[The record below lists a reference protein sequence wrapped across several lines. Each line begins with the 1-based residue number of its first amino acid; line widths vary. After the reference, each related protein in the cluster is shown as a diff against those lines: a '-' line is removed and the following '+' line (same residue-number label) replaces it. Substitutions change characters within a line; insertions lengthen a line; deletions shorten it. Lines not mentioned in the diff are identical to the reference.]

1 MAKHHELDVT
11 VQVSGG
17 SNDQSDKAANHK
29 YANAKCSDGT
39 SRKTE
44 ARWYEGPLVEATISG
59 SVLQPDAAR
68 SSGGRSPRHV
78 FEAIPPLA
86 QLRAPEVA
94 GGRIVRSDFRS
105 GARARRAHAGV
116 LVKQRPFGSRRP
128 GRVRGR
134 PHPHALG
141 RIDDRR

>member
-1 MAKHHELDVT
+1 MTSDLEGGPAQRGHEQPVTTASTRHADLALEDHQLVAKHHELDVT

-17 SNDQSDKAANHK
+17 SNDQSDKAADHK

-78 FEAIPPLA
+78 FEAIPPL
-86 QLRAPEVA
+86 
-94 GGRIVRSDFRS
+94 
-105 GARARRAHAGV
+105 
-116 LVKQRPFGSRRP
+116 
-128 GRVRGR
+128 
-134 PHPHALG
+134 
-141 RIDDRR
+141 